1 MKSDYYFNDLL
12 ERENII
18 IYAMPNHFTH
28 SYVLAMR
35 NGMPMTVVDLLDRIE
50 NAISFIRANF
60 DVNQEKYSHAIECLR
75 LAKALFGNKHPKRP
89 KRKCISS
96 FIDVIHEIE
105 DLNANNDI
113 QKQKNE
119 EIAMTM
125 KMLANIFIKD

>member
-35 NGMPMTVVDLLDRIE
+35 NGMPMTVADLLDRIE

-60 DVNQEKYSHAIECLR
+60 DVNQEKYGNTLKVLKIV
-75 LAKALFGNKHPKRP
+75 KARIDNEHPKRP
-89 KRKCISS
+89 YKKCILA
-96 FIDVIHEIE
+96 FIEVTHEIE
-105 DLNANNDI
+105 DMHAKNDI
-113 QKQKNE
+113 EKQKNE